1 MKLKAEDFIELGQA
15 VQVFESSVFN
25 HVRIKLLNPKKF
37 TYLIK
42 TLYAILLLLP
52 QGQAFDS
59 LNTRLRC
66 LEIIHNL
73 DDSEDEDEEEEEEE
87 EKEKEEEVI
96 SNINKAKS
104 REDSLKLP
112 NKLFKNSENEF
123 NKIFLI
129 EKKNSEVIANE
140 TDQNKTIKDYENIFI
155 EAQKKKKNFEDK
167 INESG
172 QIRQICYSPIFHLNR
187 NINPKD
193 SNYYNLK
200 QLDIYK

>member
-1 MKLKAEDFIELGQA
+1 MNI
-15 VQVFESSVFN
+15 N

-73 DDSEDEDEEEEEEE
+73 DDSEDEKEEEEENEE
-87 EKEKEEEVI
+87 EKEEEVI
-96 SNINKAKS
+96 SNINKTKS
-104 REDSLKLP
+104 SENSSKLP
-112 NKLFKNSENEF
+112 NKIFKNSENEF
-123 NKIFLI
+123 NKILI
-129 EKKNSEVIANE
+129 EKKNVEVIDNE
-140 TDQNKTIKDYENIFI
+140 TDQNKTIKDYEDIFI
-155 EAQKKKKNFEDK
+155 EAQKKKKDFEDK

-172 QIRQICYSPIFHLNR
+172 QIRQVCYSPIFHLNR
-187 NINPKD
+187 NNNPKD
-193 SNYYNLK
+193 SNYYIFKATGYL
-200 QLDIYK
+200 